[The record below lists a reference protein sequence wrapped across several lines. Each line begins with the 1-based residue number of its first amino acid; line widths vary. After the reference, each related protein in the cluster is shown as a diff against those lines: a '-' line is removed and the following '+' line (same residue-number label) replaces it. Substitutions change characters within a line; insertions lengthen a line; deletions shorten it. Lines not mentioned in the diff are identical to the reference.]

1 MERFVKFAPSLPRLN
16 ISLSNDLNLNNHS
29 FELTSIE
36 TSAGGILIYIANY
49 LSYKCLNDLNIYK
62 KINWNV
68 LLLKLSTRGN
78 QIL

>member
-1 MERFVKFAPSLPRLN
+1 MERFVKFVPFLPRLN
-16 ISLSNDLNLNNHS
+16 ISLSNNLNLNNHS
-29 FELTSIE
+29 FEFTSIE

>member
-1 MERFVKFAPSLPRLN
+1 MERFVKFVPFLPRLN
-16 ISLSNDLNLNNHS
+16 ISLSNNLNLNNHS
-29 FELTSIE
+29 FEFTSIE
-36 TSAGGILIYIANY
+36 TSAGSILIYIANY